1 MSAPTRDALPPE
13 GARASSGRPSGGSW
27 KDRAPLLAAAL
38 WWGSL
43 TAVGFIAVPLLF
55 ANLPTATAGHVAARL
70 FTGQTWTSIGCG
82 MLVLIAARSNE
93 EGSSLD
99 WGRGAIG
106 FVIAGLLL
114 AILGEFAVAPHIV
127 ARQDLAFWH
136 TAGTAFYALQW
147 VCALVVLWKVS
158 ARTS

>member
-1 MSAPTRDALPPE
+1 MHWK
-13 GARASSGRPSGGSW
+13 ARV
-27 KDRAPLLAAAL
+27 PLLAASL

-55 ANLPTATAGHVAARL
+55 ANLEASTAGQVAARL

-82 MLVLIAARSNE
+82 VVLLMGARGE
-93 EGSSLD
+93 DGRASLD
-99 WGRGAIG
+99 WAHGAIG
-106 FVIAGLLL
+106 FVLAGLIL
-114 AILGEFAVAPHIV
+114 AILGEFGVAPRIV

-136 TAGTAFYALQW
+136 TAGTVFYGVQW
-147 VCALVVLWKVS
+147 ICALAVLWKLS

>member
-1 MSAPTRDALPPE
+1 MHWK
-13 GARASSGRPSGGSW
+13 ARV
-27 KDRAPLLAAAL
+27 PLLAASL

-55 ANLPTATAGHVAARL
+55 ANLEASTAGQVAARL

-82 MLVLIAARSNE
+82 VVLLMGARGE
-93 EGSSLD
+93 DGRASLD
-99 WGRGAIG
+99 WAHGAIG
-106 FVIAGLLL
+106 FVLAGLIL
-114 AILGEFAVAPHIV
+114 AILGEFGVAPRIV

-136 TAGTAFYALQW
+136 TAGTVFYGVQW
-147 VCALVVLWKVS
+147 ICALVVLWKLS